1 MVAVIINKE
10 FLIYK
15 EEMRMPLLIYIL
27 HIAKRGPQTIMVS
40 NSNRYSFGN
49 NKDLQK
55 YQRTLST
62 LGTLLKIIKENKTL
76 VNIAEIKMLTLTGTV
91 VDLEIYL

>member
-10 FLIYK
+10 FLIYN

-27 HIAKRGPQTIMVS
+27 HKAKRELQTIMVS

-55 YQRTLST
+55 SQRTLST

-76 VNIAEIKMLTLTGTV
+76 VNTAEIKMLTLTGTV